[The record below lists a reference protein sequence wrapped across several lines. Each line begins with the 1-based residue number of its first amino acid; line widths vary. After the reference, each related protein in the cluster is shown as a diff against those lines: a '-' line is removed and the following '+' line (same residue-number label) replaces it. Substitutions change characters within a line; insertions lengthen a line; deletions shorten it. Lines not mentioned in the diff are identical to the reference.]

1 MLKKVVVGLD
11 GSERSERSLP
21 WVRLLA
27 RNAQVVL
34 VRAVEPVYALDV
46 YANAIAQDLYKDA
59 EGYLAKKAKEL
70 SPAPKTVARL
80 GPGALTL
87 LDIAAEEKADLIA
100 ITTHGGSQL
109 GRRMFGG
116 TAEKLIHGS
125 EIPLLIVPAARE
137 AAPPK
142 GKISR
147 IVVPLDGSDLSEMIL
162 PFAREVARQ
171 EDAELILTHVITGP
185 EEMRKRFAAIESH
198 FREATRRL
206 QLDWGKAS
214 YEIHYGR
221 ALEEIQHA
229 VARTQADLVIMSA
242 HGYGGMKRMLFGSVA
257 SAFLA
262 SSETPVMVAK
272 YAALKKLA
280 EKAPAQPAGGKR

>member
-27 RNAQVVL
+27 RNSQVVL
-34 VRAVEPVYALDV
+34 ARAVEPVYALDV

-59 EGYLAKKAKEL
+59 ENYLAKKGKEL
-70 SPAPKTVARL
+70 SPPPKTVARL
-80 GPGALTL
+80 GPAALTL
-87 LDIAAEEKADLIA
+87 LDIAAEEKAELIA
-100 ITTHGGSQL
+100 IATHGGSPV
-109 GRRMFGG
+109 GRRVFGG

-125 EIPLLIVPAARE
+125 EVPLLIVPAARQ
-137 AAPPK
+137 APPPRD
-142 GKISR
+142 KISR
-147 IVVPLDGSDLSEMIL
+147 IVVPLDGSDVSEMIL
-162 PFAREVARQ
+162 PLAREIARQ

-198 FREATRRL
+198 FREATRKL

-221 ALEEIQHA
+221 PLEEIRHT
-229 VARTQADLVIMSA
+229 VERTRADLVIMSV
-242 HGYGGMKRMLFGSVA
+242 HGYGAMKRMLFGSVA

-262 SSETPVMVAK
+262 SSDVPVVVAK
-272 YAALKKLA
+272 YDALQKLA
-280 EKAPAQPAGGKR
+280 KETAPQAAGRKR